1 MPISTPDSG
10 PTPPPG
16 CPAHSAAAPVPAG
29 PESLY
34 GPEFAANPS
43 AVYARLR
50 AYGPVAPVEI
60 SPGVH
65 ASLVTSYA
73 TALEIMRNT
82 ETFPR
87 DPRRWEALND
97 GTVPMDSPVVP
108 MMMYRP
114 NPMYTDGEEH
124 ERYRGAVSDT
134 LNRLNPHAL
143 RTYVEESAD
152 LLIDLFGPEGEAE
165 LLSEYC
171 ARLPLLVF
179 NQLFGCPPE
188 LSEKLVK
195 GMASLLDAGEDAVEA
210 NAVLIETLLALI
222 TLKRAEPGAD
232 ITSWLLAHPARLNDE
247 EMISQ
252 LILLTGAGVEPVK
265 NLICNALRLLLSDD
279 RFGGDLSGGTMPVD
293 EALDEALWTDPPIA
307 NYATHFPVRDVTIGG
322 HRVAKGTPVLIS
334 MAAANNDPQ
343 LVSDRRGNRAHL
355 AFGAGPHACP
365 AKDPARI
372 IASTA
377 VEKLLDRVPDIELT
391 VDPGQLQ
398 WRPGPFHRALSALP
412 VRFPPVVAKYDA
424 TGATAT
430 DQNPGGNAWNSSR
443 DLSTSALSSST
454 PKDATSTERERGS
467 GNAVQRPWW
476 NSLIAWW
483 RGR

>member
-1 MPISTPDSG
+1 MPTSTPDAG

-16 CPAHSAAAPVPAG
+16 CPAHSG
-29 PESLY
+29 PYSEPGQPEPLY
-34 GPEFAANPS
+34 GPEFATDPS

-50 AYGPVAPVEI
+50 AYGPVAPVEL

-87 DPRRWEALND
+87 DPRRWEALAD
-97 GTVPMDSPVVP
+97 GTVPMDNPVVP
-108 MMMYRP
+108 MMAYRP
-114 NPMYTDGEEH
+114 NAMYTDGEVH
-124 ERYRGAVSDT
+124 ERFRSAVSDT

-143 RTYVEESAD
+143 RTYVEQSAD

-165 LLSEYC
+165 LLTEYC

-195 GMASLLDAGEDAVEA
+195 AMAAIFDADEDTEQA
-210 NAVLIETLLALI
+210 NALLSETLFALVAM
-222 TLKRAEPGAD
+222 KRADPQAD
-232 ITSWLLAHPARLNDE
+232 ITSWLLAHPARLDDE
-247 EMISQ
+247 EMVHQIA
-252 LILLTGAGVEPVK
+252 LLTGGGTEPVQ

-279 RFGGDLSGGTMPVD
+279 RFAGDLSGGTMPVD
-293 EALDEALWTDPPIA
+293 EALDEVLWTDPPIA
-307 NYATHFPVRDVTIGG
+307 NYATHFPARDVTVAG
-322 HRVAKGTPVLIS
+322 HRLLKGTPVLIS
-334 MAAANNDPQ
+334 MAAANNDPH

-377 VEKLLDRVPDIELT
+377 IEKLLDRLPDIELAT
-391 VDPGQLQ
+391 EPDQLR
-398 WRPGPFHRALSALP
+398 WRHGPFHRSLAALP
-412 VRFPPVVAKYDA
+412 VRFPPVAAKYDDA
-424 TGATAT
+424 DAVVT
-430 DQNPGGNAWNSSR
+430 DQNPGGNTWNPSPSP
-443 DLSTSALSSST
+443 SSST
-454 PKDATSTERERGS
+454 PTDTTSTGREHASGS
-467 GNAVQRPWW
+467 AARRPWW
-476 NSLIAWW
+476 NSLTAWW

>member
-1 MPISTPDSG
+1 MPTSTPDSG

-16 CPAHSAAAPVPAG
+16 CPAHSGQNPEPG
-29 PESLY
+29 RPESLY
-34 GPEFAANPS
+34 GPEFAADPS
-43 AVYARLR
+43 AIYARLR
-50 AYGPVAPVEI
+50 AYGPVGPVEI
-60 SPGVH
+60 APGVQ
-65 ASLVTSYA
+65 ASLVTSYT

-87 DPRRWEALND
+87 DPRRWEALAN

-124 ERYRGAVSDT
+124 ERFRGAVSDT
-134 LNRLNPHAL
+134 LERLNPHAL
-143 RTYVEESAD
+143 RSYVEESAD

-195 GMASLLDAGEDAVEA
+195 GMAAVLDASEDAVKA
-210 NAVLIETLLALI
+210 NVVLTETLLELI
-222 TLKRAEPGAD
+222 ALKRAEPGAD
-232 ITSWLLAHPARLNDE
+232 ITSWLLAHPARLTDE

-252 LILLTGAGVEPVK
+252 LVLLTGGGVEPVK

-279 RFGGDLSGGTMPVD
+279 RFAGDLSGGTMPVD

-307 NYATHFPVRDVTIGG
+307 NYATHYPVRDVTIAG
-322 HRVAKGTPVLIS
+322 HRVAKGTPLLIS

-391 VDPGQLQ
+391 VDPAQLQ
-398 WRPGPFHRALSALP
+398 WRPGPFHRALAALP
-412 VRFPPVVAKYDA
+412 VRFPPVVAKYDQA
-424 TGATAT
+424 VATAT
-430 DQNPGGNAWNSSR
+430 DQIPGGNSWNSSPAP
-443 DLSTSALSSST
+443 STSSPSSST
-454 PKDATSTERERGS
+454 PKGATSTEKERGS
-467 GNAVQRPWW
+467 ESAVQRPWW
-476 NSLIAWW
+476 NSLITWW

>member
-1 MPISTPDSG
+1 MPTS
-10 PTPPPG
+10 PPPG
-16 CPAHSAAAPVPAG
+16 CPAHSGQSPEPGHAESLYGTA
-29 PESLY
+29 ESLY
-34 GPEFAANPS
+34 GPEFAADPS

-73 TALEIMRNT
+73 TALEILRNT

-87 DPRRWEALND
+87 DPRRWEALAD

-124 ERYRGAVSDT
+124 ERFRGAVSDT
-134 LNRLNPHAL
+134 LERLNPHAL

-188 LSEKLVK
+188 LSEPLVK
-195 GMASLLDAGEDAVEA
+195 SMAALLDASEDAVKA
-210 NAVLIETLLALI
+210 NDVLTETLLALI
-222 TLKRAEPGAD
+222 RLKRAEPGAD
-232 ITSWLLAHPARLNDE
+232 ITSWLLAHPARLTDE

-252 LILLTGAGVEPVK
+252 LVLLTGAGVEPVK

-279 RFGGDLSGGTMPVD
+279 RFAGDLSGGTMPVD
-293 EALDEALWTDPPIA
+293 EALDEALWTDPPLA

-322 HRVAKGTPVLIS
+322 HRVARGTPVLIS

-391 VDPGQLQ
+391 VDPAQLR
-398 WRPGPFHRALSALP
+398 WRPGPFHRALTALP
-412 VRFPPVVAKYDA
+412 VRFPPIVAKYDA

-430 DQNPGGNAWNSSR
+430 DQYPGGNAWNHSA
-443 DLSTSALSSST
+443 DPSTSPPSSST
-454 PKDATSTERERGS
+454 PKDVTSTGKGRGS
-467 GNAVQRPWW
+467 GNADQRPWW
-476 NSLIAWW
+476 NSLITWW

>member
-1 MPISTPDSG
+1 MPTSTPDSG

-16 CPAHSAAAPVPAG
+16 CPAHSGQAPQAG
-29 PESLY
+29 RPESLY
-34 GPEFAANPS
+34 GPEFAADPA

-65 ASLVTSYA
+65 ASLVTGYA

-87 DPRRWEALND
+87 DPRRWEALAD

-188 LSEKLVK
+188 LSETLVRA
-195 GMASLLDAGEDAVEA
+195 MAALLDASEDAVKA
-210 NAVLIETLLALI
+210 NVVLTETLLALI
-222 TLKRAEPGAD
+222 AMKRAEPGAD
-232 ITSWLLAHPARLNDE
+232 ITSWLLAHPARLSDE
-247 EMISQ
+247 EMVSQ
-252 LILLTGAGVEPVK
+252 LVLLLGAGVEPVK

-279 RFGGDLSGGTMPVD
+279 RFAGDLSGGTMPVD
-293 EALDEALWTDPPIA
+293 EALDEVLWTDPPIA
-307 NYATHFPVRDVTIGG
+307 NYATHFPVRDVTVAG
-322 HRVAKGTPVLIS
+322 HRLAKGAPVLIS
-334 MAAANNDPQ
+334 MAAANNDPH
-343 LVSDRRGNRAHL
+343 LVADRRGNRAHL

-377 VEKLLDRVPDIELT
+377 VEKLLDRVPDIELA
-391 VDPGQLQ
+391 VDPAQLH
-398 WRPGPFHRALSALP
+398 WRPGPFHRALAALP
-412 VRFPPVVAKYDA
+412 VHFPPVAAKYDQ

-430 DQNPGGNAWNSSR
+430 DQTTGGNAWNPTP
-443 DLSTSALSSST
+443 DPSTDPSSST
-454 PKDATSTERERGS
+454 PKGATSTAKGHGS
-467 GNAVQRPWW
+467 GNAAQRPWW
-476 NSLIAWW
+476 NSLITWW